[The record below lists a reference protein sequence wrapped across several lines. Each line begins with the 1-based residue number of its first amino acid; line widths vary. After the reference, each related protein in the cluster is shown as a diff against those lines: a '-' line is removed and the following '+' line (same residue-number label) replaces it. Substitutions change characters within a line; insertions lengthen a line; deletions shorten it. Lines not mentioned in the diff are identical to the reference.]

1 LIRVESEL
9 VLLRL
14 GVEAGNSGW
23 EILLPGIISAAPE
36 KQTAADNVR
45 TARFKETPGFGIIDS
60 V

>member
-1 LIRVESEL
+1 M
-9 VLLRL
+9 LLRL